1 MPRDSEQTKTRIL
14 DAATDEFA
22 RRGLAG
28 ARVDEIAAKSG
39 SNKQLIYAYFDSK
52 LGLFE
57 AVIAHQLAP
66 VLDAVPLTPA
76 DLPGYASRL
85 FDHSQ
90 DHPEL
95 IRLSQWY
102 FLEIDANSAPPAPI
116 VKSIQDKVT
125 AVERAQRAGEVA
137 PDIPAPEL
145 LALILA
151 ISYAWSTGPYSRGR
165 RNKADLARRRRAVVA
180 AVEKLT
186 ESGDRT
192 QARR

>member
-14 DAATDEFA
+14 DAATEEFA
-22 RRGLAG
+22 RRGFAG

-57 AVIAHQLAP
+57 AVIAHQLDP
-66 VLDAVPLTPA
+66 VLDAVPVTPA

-85 FDHSQ
+85 FDHSE

-102 FLEIDANSAPPAPI
+102 FLEVDGNSPPPPAI

-125 AVERAQRAGEVA
+125 AVEHAQRAGDVA
-137 PDIPAPEL
+137 SDIPAPEL

-165 RNKADLARRRRAVVA
+165 KNKAEVARRRRAVVA

-186 ESGDRT
+186 GSARGSR
-192 QARR
+192 ARR